1 MENVYIRPQVT
12 THFSC
17 KQTAGPSV
25 WLLDHQRASLTDSK
39 LHEKQSGKG
48 KEHLPLFSSFYT
60 DFCTDRCTEQ
70 SRETQMPLQLYQGP
84 SVINTSVC

>member
-39 LHEKQSGKG
+39 WKRKGAPPFVQFFLHRFL
-48 KEHLPLFSSFYT
+48 H
-60 DFCTDRCTEQ
+60 RCTEQ